1 MVRRSYAQALG
12 LALAEE
18 MRSDPGVV
26 VWGVDVGEYGG
37 AFAVTK
43 GLHAEFGPDRV
54 IDMPISELGF
64 TGMAVGAAASGLR
77 PVVELQFSD
86 WITLAS
92 DQLVN
97 QAAKMRYM
105 FGGLLSIALVLRAPS
120 GAYLRAGAQHS
131 DSFESLFA
139 YVPGLKVVYPA
150 TPRDA
155 RGLLRSAIRDDNPVV
170 FFEHKKLYGVKGEV
184 PDDDEPIPLGEACV
198 LRTISPLD
206 TETVVRSVRK
216 THRLVVAQE
225 AWLRFSVGSE
235 IAAVVS
241 EEAFDAL
248 EAPVVRVGAKYAPI
262 PFSPV
267 LEDHV
272 LPSVDDIVTAARAT
286 LGSGAAA
293 TAGPGDAGSWAEI
306 EGWLKQLGDAVAEG
320 EPILEISTDKATV
333 EVQSPATGYLREATI
348 AAGGAAPVGEQVGL
362 ITSTPDEP
370 LD

>member
-1 MVRRSYAQALG
+1 VSRLSYAQALG
-12 LALAEE
+12 LGLAEE
-18 MRSDPGVV
+18 MRRDPRVV
-26 VWGVDVGEYGG
+26 VWGVDVGAYGG

-43 GLHAEFGPDRV
+43 GLHDEFGSDRL

-64 TGMAVGAAASGLR
+64 TGMAVGAAATGQR

-92 DQLVN
+92 DQLIN

-105 FGGLLSIALVLRAPS
+105 FGGLLSIPLVLRAPS

-131 DSFESLFA
+131 DSFESLLA

-184 PDDDEPIPLGEACV
+184 PDDDELIPLGRARVAREGTDVTIVSYALMVSFAEEAAERLAADGISV
-198 LRTISPLD
+198 EIIDLRTIAPLD
-206 TETVVRSVRK
+206 VGAIVASVRK

-225 AWLRFSVGSE
+225 ASLRFSVGSE
-235 IAAVVS
+235 ISAIVA

-248 EAPVVRVGAKYAPI
+248 EAPIVRVAAKYAPI

-272 LPSVDDIVTAARAT
+272 LPSVDDIEAAARTVLRMAE
-286 LGSGAAA
+286 SIPGAA
-293 TAGPGDAGSWAEI
+293 GVSG
-306 EGWLKQLGDAVAEG
+306 
-320 EPILEISTDKATV
+320 
-333 EVQSPATGYLREATI
+333 R
-348 AAGGAAPVGEQVGL
+348 
-362 ITSTPDEP
+362 
-370 LD
+370 

>member
-1 MVRRSYAQALG
+1 
-12 LALAEE
+12 
-18 MRSDPGVV
+18 
-26 VWGVDVGEYGG
+26 
-37 AFAVTK
+37 
-43 GLHAEFGPDRV
+43 
-54 IDMPISELGF
+54 
-64 TGMAVGAAASGLR
+64 LR

-105 FGGLLSIALVLRAPS
+105 FGGLLSIPMVLRAPS

-170 FFEHKKLYGVKGEV
+170 FFEHKKLYGVKEEV
-184 PDDDEPIPLGEACV
+184 PEDDPPIPLGEANIAREGSDV
-198 LRTISPLD
+198 TIVSYALMVDFSLKAAKQLEADGISVEVLDLRTIAPLD
-206 TETVVRSVRK
+206 TAAIVRSVCK
-216 THRLVVAQE
+216 TGRLVVAQE
-225 AWLRFSVGSE
+225 AWTRFSVGSE
-235 IAAVVS
+235 VAAVVG

-248 EAPVVRVGAKYAPI
+248 RAPIARVGAKYAPI

-272 LPSVDDIVTAARAT
+272 LPSVDDIVSAVRTA
-286 LGSGAAA
+286 LDGSGAA
-293 TAGPGDAGSWAEI
+293 GR
-306 EGWLKQLGDAVAEG
+306 G
-320 EPILEISTDKATV
+320 E
-333 EVQSPATGYLREATI
+333 R
-348 AAGGAAPVGEQVGL
+348 
-362 ITSTPDEP
+362 
-370 LD
+370 